1 MKEEHD
7 KQFLSECVEDTS
19 KTGKKVKGRKRK
31 GDSKTGSEENIPTL
45 TEDVKSIKK
54 RKRGKPNG
62 NKLCDETQ
70 GGDTVDKHSKKK
82 KNKSVVQDS
91 SEIAPVGNENDVKDK
106 LSKEA
111 EASGNKGS
119 DVMNITRDS
128 SDGSYLNTNNTKRK
142 IKDTPRIVSSADS
155 LCQSDLGLA
164 AETIIETPEEA
175 TEIAKGDDIN
185 LTPDSMP
192 LAVFLRHAQKKVTQ
206 ERKKNDNYTNRETT
220 IMEHM
225 KPMGPLKMDGNVAE
239 NWRKW
244 RQRWNLYAKASGAE
258 RKDEE
263 IQCAIFLHTIG
274 EEALEIYDTF
284 TFTETEQDKIEPLIQ
299 KFESYCTPRKNTTYE
314 RYIFNTCV
322 QNGRKLDAFILD
334 LRNKAKTCEF
344 ESLQDSLI
352 KDRIVCGIDSNS
364 IRERLLRDNDLTLE
378 KAISIVR
385 AAETSKTQV
394 QKLNNP
400 SLEVESIHKN
410 FERTS
415 HRKYQREETKPSRNV
430 GKTQSCSRCGSNHA
444 PKQCPAFGQTC
455 HKCHGNNHFAKM
467 CRSKN
472 LNTQMSETRVH
483 EVRKEKT
490 TDNSSTEEDELF
502 IAEIATTTAKIVLI
516 TNLKV
521 NGKNV
526 NFKIDTGA
534 QCNVLPEEIFDGIK
548 QKPQLIATGTKLT
561 AYGGAQVPVK
571 GKCVLEIEKTA
582 DRKTEFNRMPFG
594 ICSASDVAQKMVD
607 DEFSDIPG
615 ALAVHDDI
623 IVSGA
628 NTEEHDIALEK
639 VLHRAR
645 ERNIKFNKKKI
656 QLRVTEV
663 KYLGNIV
670 SAKGFT
676 PDPEKIKAIVEMP
689 LPKSKQDL
697 QRLLGMVNYLS
708 QYIPNMSEIT
718 APLRTLLK
726 KDIQWSWHNE
736 HQKALERIKK
746 VLTSSPVLHFYDIDK
761 PVILQVDASQ
771 GGLGACLIQEGHPV
785 IYASRSLTNAEQHY
799 AQIEK
804 ELLAI
809 VFACERFNQFIYG
822 TQVTVHSDHKPLE
835 AIIAKP
841 LSQAPPRIQRLLIR
855 LQKYHPTVK
864 YVPGKFLFI
873 ADTLSTAY
881 LPEEGEQQELN
892 EDIEVM
898 VHSMVT
904 AIPASPEKM
913 AELKEET
920 ANDETLQ
927 QLKQQMVQGWPD
939 RKHEIPQNLA
949 TYWNIR
955 HELSEAE
962 GLIFKDHQL
971 VIPTAM
977 RSNMLN
983 LIHKSHLGIEKCKA
997 RARAILFWPGMSKDI
1012 YKKVSKCATCA
1023 TYRRRNQKE
1032 PMIAHQIPERP
1043 WKKLGTDLCECK
1055 GKNYL
1060 VVIDYHWPSGS
1071 YRPH

>member
-1 MKEEHD
+1 
-7 KQFLSECVEDTS
+7 
-19 KTGKKVKGRKRK
+19 
-31 GDSKTGSEENIPTL
+31 
-45 TEDVKSIKK
+45 
-54 RKRGKPNG
+54 
-62 NKLCDETQ
+62 
-70 GGDTVDKHSKKK
+70 
-82 KNKSVVQDS
+82 
-91 SEIAPVGNENDVKDK
+91 
-106 LSKEA
+106 
-111 EASGNKGS
+111 
-119 DVMNITRDS
+119 
-128 SDGSYLNTNNTKRK
+128 
-142 IKDTPRIVSSADS
+142 
-155 LCQSDLGLA
+155 
-164 AETIIETPEEA
+164 
-175 TEIAKGDDIN
+175 
-185 LTPDSMP
+185 
-192 LAVFLRHAQKKVTQ
+192 
-206 ERKKNDNYTNRETT
+206 
-220 IMEHM
+220 
-225 KPMGPLKMDGNVAE
+225 
-239 NWRKW
+239 
-244 RQRWNLYAKASGAE
+244 
-258 RKDEE
+258 
-263 IQCAIFLHTIG
+263 
-274 EEALEIYDTF
+274 
-284 TFTETEQDKIEPLIQ
+284 
-299 KFESYCTPRKNTTYE
+299 
-314 RYIFNTCV
+314 
-322 QNGRKLDAFILD
+322 
-334 LRNKAKTCEF
+334 
-344 ESLQDSLI
+344 
-352 KDRIVCGIDSNS
+352 
-364 IRERLLRDNDLTLE
+364 
-378 KAISIVR
+378 
-385 AAETSKTQV
+385 
-394 QKLNNP
+394 
-400 SLEVESIHKN
+400 
-410 FERTS
+410 
-415 HRKYQREETKPSRNV
+415 
-430 GKTQSCSRCGSNHA
+430 
-444 PKQCPAFGQTC
+444 
-455 HKCHGNNHFAKM
+455 M
-467 CRSKN
+467 CRSKD

-483 EVRKEKT
+483 EVRKEET

-502 IAEIATTTAKIVLI
+502 IGEITTTTAKNVLI

-561 AYGGAQVPVK
+561 AYGAAQVPVK
-571 GKCVLEIEKTA
+571 GKCVLEIEQTA
-582 DRKTEFNRMPFG
+582 DRKTEVEFFVVKAPNAKALIGLQTCQNLELISINQISEIQEKKADIIEDYKDVFTGLGLVEGEYHIELQKNAKATIQPPRKVPLSLIPKLKETLDNLTKSGVISKLDRPTDWVNSFVIVEKKDGSLRLCLDPKDLNNSIKRGHYKAPSAESISNHLSGKKVFTVIDMSNCYWHKKLDEESSYLCAFNTPFGRYKFNRMPFG

-689 LPKSKQDL
+689 LPKSKQYL

-761 PVILQVDASQ
+761 PVTLQVDASQ

-864 YVPGKFLFI
+864 YVLGKFLFI
-873 ADTLSTAY
+873 ADTLSRTY

-898 VHSMVT
+898 VHSVVT

-927 QLKQQMVQGWPD
+927 QLKQHMVQGWPD
-939 RKHEIPQNLA
+939 RKHEILQNLA
-949 TYWNIR
+949 IYWNIR

-983 LIHKSHLGIEKCKA
+983 LIHESHLGIEKCKA
-997 RARAILFWPGMSKDI
+997 RARAILFWPGMSNDI
-1012 YKKVSKCATCA
+1012 YEKVSKCATCA

-1043 WKKLGTDLCECK
+1043 WQKLGTDLCECK

-1060 VVIDYHWPSGS
+1060 VVVDYYSKFIETALLPNKTAGTVIRHLKSIFARHGIPEELVSDNMPFNSKEFDEFAKECRAFFKNSSVGGPSTKRDHTIPS
-1071 YRPH
+1071 VEK